1 MEVISGTKE
10 FKLNNTAVTLGKFDG
25 MHKGHMSLL
34 REVIKSKEDGLTPVL
49 FTFDTSPYE
58 VVDGRK
64 MKYILDCREKY
75 DICRNE
81 GIEVVIEY
89 PFDKD
94 TMSMDADEFVSK
106 VLLEKLGAKK
116 IVVGR
121 DFNFGRDRKGNT
133 EMLSEMSDKYE
144 LLVKEKILFDNKEI
158 SSTIIR
164 KYIQDGQIEKA
175 NRMLGRMFSITGIIV
190 CGRKIGRTL
199 GFPTINL
206 KVSDEKIL
214 PRFGVYASIAEIDN
228 KIYKGITNIGF
239 NPTVSSEDSIKAET
253 HLLDCNEDLYGR
265 KAEIKLFKY
274 IRDEKKF
281 NSLDEL
287 KNQIKD
293 DIKFTESLDTFKY
306 CDIICS

>member
-1 MEVISGTKE
+1 MEVISRTKD
-10 FKLNNTAVTLGKFDG
+10 FKFNNTAVTLGKFDG
-25 MHKGHMSLL
+25 MHIGHMSLVQ
-34 REVIKSKEDGLTPVL
+34 EVILSKRDGLTPVI

-58 VVDGRK
+58 VVDGKK
-64 MKYILDCREKY
+64 MKYILDSKEKY
-75 DICRNE
+75 DICKNA

-94 TMSMDADEFVSK
+94 TMMMDADEFVSK

-121 DFNFGRDRKGNT
+121 DFKFGKDRQGNT
-133 EMLSEMSDKYE
+133 ELLSAMSDKYE
-144 LLVKEKILFDNKEI
+144 LFVKEKILFDNKEI

-164 KYIQDGQIEKA
+164 KYIQNGEIEKA
-175 NRMLGRMFSITGIIV
+175 NRMLGRMFSINGKII

-214 PRFGVYASIAEIDN
+214 PRFGVYASIAEID
-228 KIYKGITNIGF
+228 KKMYKGITNIGF

-287 KNQIKD
+287 KCQIKD
-293 DIKFTESLDTFKY
+293 DIRFTERLDTFKY
-306 CDIICS
+306 CAIISS